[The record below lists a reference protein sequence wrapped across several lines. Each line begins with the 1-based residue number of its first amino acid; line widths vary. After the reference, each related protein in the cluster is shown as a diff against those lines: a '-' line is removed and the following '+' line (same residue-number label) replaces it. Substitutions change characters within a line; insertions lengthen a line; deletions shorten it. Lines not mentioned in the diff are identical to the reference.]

1 MPGFHKGLLNST
13 ALTRAGMAVGLLVLQ
28 GVTLGDAEALPQQGQ
43 VVGGSATIVQ
53 ASPTTL
59 NVTQSS
65 ANAVIDWNSF
75 SIGRGETTNFIQ
87 PGASSIAVNRV
98 TGVDPSSIMG
108 RLNANGQVVLI
119 NPNGILFAR
128 GAQVN
133 VGGLVASTS
142 GISNANAMAGKLVFD
157 QAGKPGASVT
167 NAGTITARD
176 GGLVALVAPNVA
188 NSGIIRAHLGKVALA
203 SGDKW
208 TLDLYGDRLV
218 SFDVTDQVNGTA
230 ANSGRIQAG
239 EVEIT
244 ANAAKGMVGNAINNT
259 GSVQATSVR
268 QEGGTIV
275 LDGGDNGDVA
285 VSGTLQATGGGTGG
299 STGGS
304 IQVTGHDVALTGATV
319 NASGV
324 HGGGTIEIGGGA
336 HGTGALRDAA
346 NVNVDANSRLF
357 ADALASGNGGTVIVW
372 SNGTTQFLGDIFARG
387 GAQSGDGGYAE
398 TSGHAVLD
406 AAGYVDL
413 TAAHGAKGTYLLDP
427 SNITIYGNVTPAF
440 DSSATITNGTQVDLS
455 GSLLMWLDASD
466 TSKVVLSY
474 NSLGTTA
481 SGTAGGNTIT
491 VGSSAG
497 LVVGERVQLGGG
509 TDTQLASVN
518 DASGIYTITAISG
531 TTVTLDAH
539 LAASA
544 TGATLYGGYVSQL
557 TDKSSQGNNAVQ
569 ATQANMPLWISN
581 GPNGLGTAQYNGSND
596 YLTSPVN
603 IGPSYNPNLTF
614 FSTASSTTT
623 GTAEH
628 NIYGNDSGG
637 YGRSVGLDYRCATN
651 FCYFNGSGVGTY
663 FSLSQANTYYT
674 LSQTWTAAA
683 FSASAN
689 GHSYVNNAAASN
701 PNGQSYL
708 SIGREGSYGQYWSG
722 NIPEM
727 ITYNT
732 ALSANA
738 QALVTQYQ
746 SAKWGVALAGPGVIG
761 GETGLTG
768 GEAQQAMASTQAGA
782 TSDGYSV
789 FSASYL
795 TRLSQ
800 TSNIVLQA
808 GNNIDL
814 DLQGATLSL
823 AAGKSITL
831 TAGNQ
836 IVTDSAGGIA
846 TTQSGGAGGNITLN
860 ATQGIVI
867 NNAFALN
874 SGGGAV
880 NLNGAITL
888 NAGLTIA
895 AGSGNVSFAG
905 TVDGDH
911 NLSASGGTLGF
922 AGALGGTTPLAAVTL
937 ASANTLSLP
946 SIRAA
951 SIVAQTTGVAADID
965 IGAGDTLSA
974 SGSGNAITLA
984 AGRNFVNASAV
995 PFALTGGGRWLVY
1008 SANPASDTFDG
1019 LAASFNRYSCSYAGA
1034 CPSFPAAGNGLLY
1047 SYTPLLNVT
1056 PDTLAITYGG
1066 ASPNLAGYAYTLSG
1080 YLGSD
1085 AAADS
1090 TTGTLGGATSYAQ
1103 GDGAAAYAIT
1113 HSSGALASA
1122 LGYGFTYVSG
1132 TLNVGKAPL
1141 TVTPSGSQT
1150 YGGGNVAVSYGY
1162 TGLIPADAGQG
1173 PSLVSG
1179 LGYTTTAGANSP
1191 VAGSYS
1197 ATATGGVAANYT
1209 ITDATG
1215 AYLVNRAPLT
1225 VTPSGSQTYGG
1236 GNVAVSYGYTGLIP
1250 ADAGQGPSLVSG
1262 LGFFTNATNA
1272 SAVGSYMIGAT
1283 GGVAAN
1289 YSITDSTGAYI
1300 VNPATLTVTVND
1312 AGRLYGAANP
1322 AFAATVSGLVLGQG
1336 PSIVTGL
1343 TYATAA
1349 TAASNAGDYLVTA
1362 AGGTAP
1368 NYLIVYDP
1376 GVLGVAPAPL
1386 VITANNVSRNQG
1398 SADPAFSAT
1407 FSGLVG
1413 GDTPASVTGLSFL
1426 ATDQAGSRPGSYALT
1441 AYRASDPNYVISY
1454 APGTVTVTP
1463 FASGASST
1471 PSSPASS
1478 GLVLSQVVDN
1488 QIFQAPD
1495 ATSNPGVAG
1504 QSLLQAV
1511 TQNYSAAQYNPDSR
1525 AAAGQT
1531 ERIVC
1536 LKGGGDG
1543 SDEACAGELR
1553 LRGF

>member
-13 ALTRAGMAVGLLVLQ
+13 ALTRTGMAVGLLVLQ

-259 GSVQATSVR
+259 GIVQATSVH

-285 VSGTLQATGGGTGG
+285 VSGTLQATGGTGG
-299 STGGS
+299 GTGGS

-324 HGGGTIEIGGGA
+324 HGGGNIEIGGGA

-372 SNGTTQFLGDIFARG
+372 SNGTTQFLGNIFARG

-569 ATQANMPLWISN
+569 ASAGAMPLYVSSVGGNNPYVLFN
-581 GPNGLGTAQYNGSND
+581 GTSDYVSSFLPPDIQSIVTTYTPLSSSGFSRGLFSTYNGGNYSGWWYGPTGNNFCRLCTDGNNNSYNGSQNIPGNRYILTFTSSGSLVQGYLNGALDGTANAGTTNSGNLYIGRSRYDDD
-596 YLTSPVN
+596 YLNVQVN
-603 IGPSYNPNLTF
+603 DFLY
-614 FSTASSTTT
+614 
-623 GTAEH
+623 
-628 NIYGNDSGG
+628 Y
-637 YGRSVGLDYRCATN
+637 
-651 FCYFNGSGVGTY
+651 SGV
-663 FSLSQANTYYT
+663 LST
-674 LSQTWTAAA
+674 
-683 FSASAN
+683 
-689 GHSYVNNAAASN
+689 NARN
-701 PNGQSYL
+701 LLN
-708 SIGREGSYGQYWSG
+708 QY
-722 NIPEM
+722 E
-727 ITYNT
+727 
-732 ALSANA
+732 
-738 QALVTQYQ
+738 
-746 SAKWGVALAGPGVIG
+746 SAKWNTTLAGPGVIG

-911 NLSASGGTLGF
+911 NLSVSGGTLGF

-974 SGSGNAITLA
+974 SGSGSAITLA

-1019 LAASFNRYSCSYAGA
+1019 LTASFNRYSCSYGGA
-1034 CPSFPAAGNGLLY
+1034 CPSFPATGNGLLY